1 MDEFTTVVITLIT
14 FLTSFTLSAAG
25 ILIFLIKTN
34 ALREKD
40 LSNPAVIC
48 TSIHGAYNSLL
59 IVLPVVTLFI
69 GVAVE
74 GNGGSGAWLAMLAL
88 LLIIALGIPSA
99 GAGIPAGVLTMVLS
113 VSCIRKPET
122 KKKGIICTAVSALSF
137 LISCGCMGIAL
148 WIILGLVFGWV

>member
-1 MDEFTTVVITLIT
+1 MNDPIGIAVILFALFAVFALPVTAI
-14 FLTSFTLSAAG
+14 
-25 ILIFLIKTN
+25 IIFLKKTN

-40 LSNPAVIC
+40 LSKPAVIC

-74 GNGGSGAWLAMLAL
+74 NNGDSGAWLAMLAL

-99 GAGIPAGVLTMVLS
+99 GIGIPMGVLNIVLS
-113 VSCIRKPET
+113 VSCIKKPET
-122 KKKGIICTAVSALSF
+122 KKKGIICTAVSAVSF

-148 WIILGLVFGWV
+148 WVILGLFFGWV